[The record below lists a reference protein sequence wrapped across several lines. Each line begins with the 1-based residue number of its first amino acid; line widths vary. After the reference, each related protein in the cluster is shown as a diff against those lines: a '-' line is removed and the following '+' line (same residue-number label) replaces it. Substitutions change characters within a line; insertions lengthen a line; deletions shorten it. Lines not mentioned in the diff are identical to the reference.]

1 MAYMIRSLVL
11 ALIVFCGLL
20 SVTLAQDSESNI
32 DCSKAAAMKRPVRF
46 RSISA
51 GVLNGKAIV
60 LPKPIYPQ
68 VARAVGARGTVSVS
82 ILIDPRGCVNE
93 ARTNFGHPL
102 LISAALDAALRTQFS
117 PTTLSDNPVWVNG
130 IITYN
135 FVGDDQNWLEIGF
148 HIERWH
154 DFSGLP
160 TEFQSKRDL
169 LVAIRQNGIDTRAI
183 TREQVYSQIDELLA
197 QEPKK
202 QWLYRVGRLFGR
214 IDNNE
219 FRSAIGT
226 KTRSAE
232 LTKLIE
238 KAPSEGSTILV
249 EHLKQLAERTD
260 IYLDISNIKLKMYA
274 LGR

>member
-1 MAYMIRSLVL
+1 
-11 ALIVFCGLL
+11 
-20 SVTLAQDSESNI
+20 
-32 DCSKAAAMKRPVRF
+32 MKRPVQF

-60 LPKPIYPQ
+60 LAKPIYPQ
-68 VARAVGARGTVSVS
+68 AARAVRARGTVSVS
-82 ILIDPRGCVNE
+82 ILIDPRGCVSE
-93 ARTNFGHPL
+93 AHTNFGHPL

-117 PTTLSDNPVWVNG
+117 PTTLSDNPVWVTG

-135 FVGDDQNWLEIGF
+135 FVGDDWNWLEIGF

-169 LVAIRQNGIDTRAI
+169 LLAIRQNEIAKRAI
-183 TREQVYSQIDELLA
+183 TREQVYEQIDELLA

-202 QWLYRVGRLFGR
+202 QWLYRVGRLLGR
-214 IDNNE
+214 IDGND

-249 EHLKQLAERTD
+249 EHLKRLADQTD
-260 IYLDISNIKLKMYA
+260 IFLDISSIKQRMYA
-274 LGR
+274 FGR

>member
-11 ALIVFCGLL
+11 ALIVFFGLL

-32 DCSKAAAMKRPVRF
+32 DCSKAVAIKRPIPF
-46 RSISA
+46 RLVSA

-68 VARAVGARGTVSVS
+68 TARAVGARGTVSVS
-82 ILIDPRGCVNE
+82 IVIDPRGCVNQ

-102 LISAALDAALRTQFS
+102 LISSALDAALRTQFS
-117 PTTLSDNPVWVNG
+117 PTTLSDIPVWVSG
-130 IITYN
+130 IITYK

-148 HIERWH
+148 HIERWNE
-154 DFSGLP
+154 FSGLP

-169 LVAIRQNGIDTRAI
+169 LVAIRQNEIDTRAI
-183 TREQVYSQIDELLA
+183 TREQVYAQIDELLA

-238 KAPSEGSTILV
+238 KAPSEGSTILIG
-249 EHLKQLAERTD
+249 HLKRLAVRTD
-260 IYLDISNIKLKMYA
+260 IYIDISNIRVRMYA